1 MDSAH
6 GYAGAGMTE
15 QAGGDGWW
23 GDVTGSADLGTAA
36 LREKARR
43 EKARRELGPFCQFMM
58 PQYPLEAQHLQL
70 LARSLA
76 DVERFVASRGRE
88 GTGRLMVFMP
98 PRYWKSQTTSCL
110 FPAWFLGR
118 NPECRVILTSYAG
131 QLAFKF
137 SRRVRDLIATEEYG
151 RLFGAQS
158 AVDHEGKVTLS
169 RESRSVQGWDL
180 AGHAGGM
187 VAAGVGG
194 GITGG
199 GAHLLI
205 VDDPVKDRQQA
216 ESETY
221 REMVWEWW
229 GSTAYTR
236 LEAGAAVILIMTRWH
251 VEDLAG
257 RLLRQAAD
265 ESATGG
271 GERWRVLMLPAIAEE
286 YGEDERAREPWL
298 PEKDLLGRAV
308 GEPLWPELHGRE
320 ALEQI
325 RTSVGPYNWPSLYQQ
340 WPRKREGQMF
350 QRGWFRIVDEAEVP
364 AGLRWVRYWDL
375 AQVSAEEA
383 RLERKNP
390 SYTCSA
396 AVAVDGGGTVYVRDM
411 IRGRWEWPD
420 AQAVIKATMLTDVG
434 VRHGVENKLHG
445 KTAVQEF
452 LRDPGLLTVALEAV
466 NVEGG
471 PKEVRALALQTRA
484 HAGKVALVRG
494 SRIFEAIASRLRGS
508 EAAALEGLES
518 GAWIG
523 PYLDEAGDFP
533 SGGQDDQVDTT
544 TGGMQ
549 MLGMSGSATMEKV
562 SGEVVEALTGWRG

>member
-1 MDSAH
+1 MASRGELA
-6 GYAGAGMTE
+6 A
-15 QAGGDGWW
+15 
-23 GDVTGSADLGTAA
+23 AA

-43 EKARRELGPFCQFMM
+43 EKSRRRFGPFCQFMM
-58 PQYPLEAQHLQL
+58 AQYPLEARHIRL
-70 LARSLA
+70 LTRTLE
-76 DVERFVASRGRE
+76 DVERYVATGGRE

-98 PRYWKSQTTSCL
+98 PRYWKSQTASCF

-137 SRRVRDLIATEEYG
+137 SRRVRDLIATEEYQ

-158 AVDHEGKVTLS
+158 AVDQEASVQLS

-221 REMVWEWW
+221 RDMVWEWW

-236 LEAGAAVILIMTRWH
+236 LERGSAAIVIMTRWH
-251 VEDLAG
+251 VDDLAG
-257 RLLRQAAD
+257 RLLRQAVD
-265 ESATGG
+265 EREGPV
-271 GERWRVLMLPAIAEE
+271 EQWRVLMLPALAEE
-286 YGEDERAREPWL
+286 YSRDERAREPWL
-298 PEKDLLGRAV
+298 PEKDMLGRQV
-308 GEPLWPELHGRE
+308 GEPLWPELHDRE
-320 ALEQI
+320 ALERI
-325 RTSVGPYNWPSLYQQ
+325 RVSVGPYNWPSLYQQ

-350 QRGWFRIVDEAEVP
+350 QRGWFRIVDEEEVP

-383 RLERKNP
+383 RAERKNP

-396 AVAVDGGGTVYVRDM
+396 AVAVDAGGTVYVRDM

-420 AQAVIKATMLTDVG
+420 AQVVLKSTMLVDTG
-434 VRHGVENKLHG
+434 VRHGVESKLHG

-452 LRDPGLLTVALEAV
+452 LRDSELLTVALEAV

-494 SRIFEAIASRLRGS
+494 SRIFEAVVNRLRQGGQS
-508 EAAALEGLES
+508 QAAADLEA
-518 GAWIG
+518 GAWLG
-523 PYLDEAGDFP
+523 PFLDEADEFP
-533 SGGQDDQVDTT
+533 SGAQDDQIDTVV
-544 TGGMQ
+544 GGMQ
-549 MLGMSGSATMEKV
+549 MLGVASEARIERV